1 MSEEKV
7 VANRGATKDQ
17 GEVKKEYVKPGG
29 ESDNKE
35 GGAALQQYAQ
45 GLYFVQK

>member
-1 MSEEKV
+1 MSEEKASSERGQTLEQGV
-7 VANRGATKDQ
+7 VGAEHVRPQ
-17 GEVKKEYVKPGG
+17 V
-29 ESDNKE
+29 E